1 LDSAEDPG
9 TVIHSREKG
18 YVVNPGDLFIG
29 QGNGSNM
36 IPFPANRDVPVDEF
50 VYYTWRDTSLLGV
63 GGNNGAGA
71 ILDIEDQIL
80 FGGGGTPP
88 IYTPNNVPSVGLPLL
103 MEFRCYVDTGALGLN
118 AFDIS
123 LAVNSSARP
132 NFRAFSTGGYNSNS
146 DPVFKDPDLEDA
158 ADGGY
163 NPGSNPPGAATPGV
177 DNSFYVGQ
185 VDLVTRISR
194 SHTIWFDSGLTN
206 PNYQPPVVEPAP
218 EDLPSGTSIVF
229 SYRGA
234 TITSIGAADSDTVL
248 SNPANIDLYGEQ
260 DGGAGT
266 INFLNGDSSWKNNIA
281 EINSA
286 QFFQVRMTFISN
298 AATNQTPWLSTLAF
312 AYGD

>member
-1 LDSAEDPG
+1 LNTVYSTNYLDSAEDPG

-146 DPVFKDPDLEDA
+146 DPVFK
-158 ADGGY
+158 
-163 NPGSNPPGAATPGV
+163 TP
-177 DNSFYVGQ
+177 
-185 VDLVTRISR
+185 I
-194 SHTIWFDSGLTN
+194 
-206 PNYQPPVVEPAP
+206 
-218 EDLPSGTSIVF
+218 
-229 SYRGA
+229 
-234 TITSIGAADSDTVL
+234 
-248 SNPANIDLYGEQ
+248 
-260 DGGAGT
+260 
-266 INFLNGDSSWKNNIA
+266 
-281 EINSA
+281 
-286 QFFQVRMTFISN
+286 
-298 AATNQTPWLSTLAF
+298 
-312 AYGD
+312 